1 MAEEQKQTGEAAR
14 EREAVMRGAAASLVE
29 VVEPVE
35 PEPPLPG
42 TAVVVGQRAAT
53 WGAGAH
59 YAADVAPRQAGREAE
74 TGKRAKQAVLEEGQ
88 ESVSFPFREEA
99 GGVVACFPAR
109 RGGRATRTVP

>member
-1 MAEEQKQTGEAAR
+1 MIAEGQKQTGEAAR
-14 EREAVMRGAAASLVE
+14 EREAVMRGVAASLVE
-29 VVEPVE
+29 IVEPVE

-42 TAVVVGQRAAT
+42 TDVVVGQSAAT

-59 YAADVAPRQAGREAE
+59 CAADVAPRQAGREAK

-88 ESVSFPFREEA
+88 GSVSFPLQEA